1 MIEKIM
7 ACIAHAVVVASLL
20 LTRVVFTRLYADMLE
35 GAPLPFGTELAL
47 HLLFLAIPGLALFVC
62 LIAAKKN
69 AILYLLCVDIVWAMP
84 TLMLML
90 LPLLR
95 ITFRL
100 GS

>member
-1 MIEKIM
+1 MTEKII
-7 ACIAHAVVVASLL
+7 ACAAHAVVVASLL
-20 LTRVVFTRLYADMLE
+20 LARVVFTRLYADMLE

-47 HLLFLAIPGLALFVC
+47 HLLFLAIPGFVLFVG

-69 AILYLLCVDIVWAMP
+69 AILYLLCIDIVWAMP

-90 LPLLR
+90 LPLLC